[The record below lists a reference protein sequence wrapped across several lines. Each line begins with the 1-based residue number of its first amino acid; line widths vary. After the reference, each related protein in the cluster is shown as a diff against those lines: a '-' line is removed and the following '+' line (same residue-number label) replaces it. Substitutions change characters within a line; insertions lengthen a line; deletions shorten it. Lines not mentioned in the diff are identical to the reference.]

1 MRCSQNFSSIVAI
14 NLSSNY
20 LWIFKWGVVR
30 QIFPHSSQLNWA
42 NIATILCF
50 RRCTEIGQKLI
61 FFGETLCLRNQ
72 RENFSGLVPTES
84 LRTQDSE
91 NVYERWVQQIATLYS
106 ARTLVLSMFSKELR
120 NLRWSCGE
128 LLKVITQPKNLW
140 GSDSKVFSWTFSPE
154 MGSVRKKATG
164 WGLPLTKERVRHLD
178 GLNVSPIEV
187 AFSWILSW
195 RFWWLLSLFEII
207 SKSSAKGFVMTLEL
221 PRAYPCLSFL
231 TLMKSMSG
239 WKTTLKIIGE

>member
-61 FFGETLCLRNQ
+61 FFGETLCLRK
-72 RENFSGLVPTES
+72 FSTGKFFRASTLES

-91 NVYERWVQQIATLYS
+91 KREKPCRNTTSKIPYSPLPYISWTLWTWGFTWHHPIYGIPFKKGANRVSSTRFLSDFWARERKSHGKISDLFECFGWFFALNHVVCHIYVYNRRFVAPFYPLYDNFDF
-106 ARTLVLSMFSKELR
+106 RRYLDLNWLNWLKPCHKQTENLS
-120 NLRWSCGE
+120 NCGE
-128 LLKVITQPKNLW
+128 
-140 GSDSKVFSWTFSPE
+140 
-154 MGSVRKKATG
+154 
-164 WGLPLTKERVRHLD
+164 
-178 GLNVSPIEV
+178 EV
-187 AFSWILSW
+187 EFQMINST
-195 RFWWLLSLFEII
+195 E
-207 SKSSAKGFVMTLEL
+207 
-221 PRAYPCLSFL
+221 
-231 TLMKSMSG
+231 
-239 WKTTLKIIGE
+239 